1 MEQITLDYLAPGQI
15 KPRLRRYRHHSP
27 RQMALLEASLKERG
41 CIEPVLV
48 DSENRIVCGEAVVAA
63 ALSIGLNRIPVV
75 RAVDLTDAELRAYAL
90 AANKLAE
97 LGGYDEELL
106 ALELVDVAAL
116 LGDYD
121 LTNLGFEAADI
132 DRLFGLTNVEQDAL
146 ADETPPRDPARAIAQ
161 LGDLW
166 LLDKHRLLC
175 GDALLPESYAALMQG
190 ELAQLI
196 LSDVPYNLSAATIS
210 GSGKVQHED
219 FVQAAGEMSGPE
231 FTLFLTRAMRCMR
244 DVSAAGSL
252 HMIFMSWHY
261 LLEMLR
267 AGAIVYD
274 ELKAICTWVKK
285 QGGQGAFYRSQTEF
299 VAIFKHGRAK
309 HINNIQLGR
318 FGRNRTNAWHYAG

>member
-75 RAVDLTDAELRAYAL
+75 RADHLTDAQLRAYAL

-106 ALELVDVAAL
+106 ALELADVAAQ

-132 DRLFGLTNVEQDAL
+132 DRLFGLTCVEQDAT
-146 ADETPPRDPARAIAQ
+146 ANDVPPRDRARAIAQ

-166 LLDKHRLLC
+166 LLGKHRLLC

-190 ELAQLI
+190 DLAQLI
-196 LSDVPYNLSAATIS
+196 LSDVPYNLSGCCQTNCNLCLIGRARA
-210 GSGKVQHED
+210 GEAD
-219 FVQAAGEMSGPE
+219 FQAA
-231 FTLFLTRAMRCMR
+231 R
-244 DVSAAGSL
+244 DCHSVKAAKRWSL
-252 HMIFMSWHY
+252 
-261 LLEMLR
+261 
-267 AGAIVYD
+267 
-274 ELKAICTWVKK
+274 
-285 QGGQGAFYRSQTEF
+285 
-299 VAIFKHGRAK
+299 
-309 HINNIQLGR
+309 
-318 FGRNRTNAWHYAG
+318 